1 MRQLKRGKRM
11 TLASESVRYEAG
23 GGVCGGR
30 LVRPAATGKRRPAVL
45 VFPEADGLGAHAIDR
60 AERLARTGYV
70 ALAVDLHG
78 DETQLTS
85 IEEIRRA
92 IEGFAAAP
100 HGVLERATAALALI
114 SDQSDV
120 DAERVGAIGFCYG
133 GAVALELARGGAP
146 LKGVV
151 GFHPTLRPLITP
163 PSPIRCP
170 VLICVG
176 SEDPFAMAEERLAF
190 EAEMRAAGCD
200 WQMVL
205 FGRTK
210 HSFTNRIVDARA
222 LPALAYNEQA
232 DATSWQ
238 AMEIFLDRHLGR

>member
-1 MRQLKRGKRM
+1 MCRSFR
-11 TLASESVRYEAG
+11 
-23 GGVCGGR
+23 
-30 LVRPAATGKRRPAVL
+30 
-45 VFPEADGLGAHAIDR
+45 I
-60 AERLARTGYV
+60 
-70 ALAVDLHG
+70 
-78 DETQLTS
+78 
-85 IEEIRRA
+85 IR
-92 IEGFAAAP
+92 
-100 HGVLERATAALALI
+100 
-114 SDQSDV
+114 
-120 DAERVGAIGFCYG
+120 
-133 GAVALELARGGAP
+133 AP

-151 GFHPTLRPLITP
+151 SFHPTLRPLITP

-210 HSFTNRIVDARA
+210 HSF
-222 LPALAYNEQA
+222 EQA

-238 AMEIFLDRHLGR
+238 AMETFLDRHLRR